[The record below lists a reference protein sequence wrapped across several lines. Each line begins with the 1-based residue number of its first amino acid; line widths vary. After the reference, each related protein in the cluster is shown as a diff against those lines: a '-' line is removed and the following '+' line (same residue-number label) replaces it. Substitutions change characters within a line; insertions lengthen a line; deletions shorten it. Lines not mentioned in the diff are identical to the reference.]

1 MTRTM
6 RILNRYIFQSV
17 IKPTLLV
24 MFLLIALMS
33 LFDFLDEL
41 NDVGTG
47 NYHVGRAVLYVLLKV
62 PFRIVELL
70 PLSTLIGTVMGLGV
84 MSSSSELTVMR
95 AAGISP
101 TRIGFAALRVALFL
115 IVANMVVS
123 EFVAPQ
129 ATQYSERMRANSL
142 SPNRYYLSGN
152 GVWLRSGRQ
161 YINME
166 HVSEGKHA
174 QNVQIFN
181 FADDQ
186 TLRSLLTAKRANYQA
201 DGTWVLEE
209 GASSIF
215 ANEQVQTSNFV
226 SMNWQSDVSPD
237 SLASLQVKPRD
248 MTGRSLFYYVE
259 YLVRN
264 GLDWRSYGLEFWRK
278 ILAPLNIFA
287 MVLAGIASVFGPL
300 RGVTISA
307 RILTG
312 VAVGMAFHFLGRI
325 VGDISLAS
333 NIPPFFGALIPS
345 TVFMMGALWLLRRAR

>member
-1 MTRTM
+1 MH
-6 RILNRYIFQSV
+6 ILNRYVFISV
-17 IKPTLLV
+17 IRPTLLV

-41 NDVGTG
+41 SDVGTG
-47 NYHVGRAVLYVLLKV
+47 NYHVGRAILFVVLKI
-62 PFRIVELL
+62 PFRIIELL

-84 MSSSSELTVMR
+84 LSSSSELTVMR

-115 IVANMVVS
+115 IVVNMLIS
-123 EFVAPQ
+123 EFAAPQ
-129 ATQYSERMRANSL
+129 ATQFGERMRANSL
-142 SPNRYYLSGN
+142 SPNRFYSDNN

-166 HVSEGKHA
+166 HVRDGKFA
-174 QNVQIFN
+174 QNIQIFS

-186 TLRSLLTAKRANYQA
+186 TLQSSLFAERASYQD
-201 DGTWVLEE
+201 DGSWLLENGSQSRFE
-209 GASSIF
+209 SNQVKTDKFASLIW
-215 ANEQVQTSNFV
+215 A
-226 SMNWQSDVSPD
+226 SDISPD
-237 SLASLQVKPRD
+237 NLTSLQVRPRD
-248 MTGRSLFYYVE
+248 MTGRSLFYYVD

-278 ILAPLNIFA
+278 MLAPLNIFA

-307 RILTG
+307 RILSG

-333 NIPPFFGALIPS
+333 NFSPFLGALIPS
-345 TVFMMGALWLLRRAR
+345 IVFMMAALWLLRRAR